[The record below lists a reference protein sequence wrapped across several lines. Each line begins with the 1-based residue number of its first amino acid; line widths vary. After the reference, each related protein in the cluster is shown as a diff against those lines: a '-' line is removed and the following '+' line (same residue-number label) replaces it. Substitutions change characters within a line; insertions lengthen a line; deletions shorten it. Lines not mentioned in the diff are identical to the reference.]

1 MISIADMNE
10 FGVYRADEEV
20 DVIVR
25 LVEGLVHLFN
35 VSRGDRKFFVQNA
48 VGEDVQM
55 GEVEEEVGI
64 RVVRVV
70 RHVHLARSPTVQR
83 GNYMTGEH
91 HLHFACPGVHGSRCS
106 SSSRRIARSPRTSCT
121 CYDGCPS

>member
-1 MISIADMNE
+1 MNE
-10 FGVYRADEEV
+10 FGVYRTDEEV

-48 VGEDVQM
+48 VGKDVQM

-70 RHVHLARSPTVQR
+70 RHVHDR
-83 GNYMTGEH
+83 
-91 HLHFACPGVHGSRCS
+91 
-106 SSSRRIARSPRTSCT
+106 RTSS
-121 CYDGCPS
+121 PLRMSRSSWQ